1 MMSNQDAWN
10 IGLGEGRVE
19 NWKGYGKSRNGD
31 PVLNLQEVLVVAK
44 VLLLRKGGP
53 FLSGV
58 QGPGYFTNIGALIS
72 SHSGAGGGGGGGGGG
87 GRAPDT
93 L

>member
-44 VLLLRKGGP
+44 VLLLSRGGR
-53 FLSGV
+53 FLAGV
-58 QGPGYFTNIGALIS
+58 RGPGYFTNWGALFCPPP
-72 SHSGAGGGGGGGGGG
+72 GGGGGGV
-87 GRAPDT
+87 RAPDT